1 MSWRIPLGFLGSV
14 ALIGWIFNMSNPSVF
29 PSAGFHLLSGGL
41 MLGAIFMATD
51 PVTSPVT
58 KLGRWVF
65 GIGCGI
71 LVVVIRLFGGMP
83 EGVTFAIL
91 IMNAVTPLINMFV
104 KPKRFGVK

>member
-1 MSWRIPLGFLGSV
+1 MIG
-14 ALIGWIFNMSNPSVF
+14 AL
-29 PSAGFHLLSGGL
+29 
-41 MLGAIFMATD
+41 FMATD

-71 LVVVIRLFGGMP
+71 VVVIIRLLGGMP

-91 IMNAVTPLINMFV
+91 IMNAATPLINIAT
-104 KPKRFGVK
+104 KPRRFGT